1 MQIKPQNFW
10 HSRGFFIITVYI
22 YSTQP
27 LRGDCVKFPFLQSV
41 RTEIR
46 TKQYSYRTEK
56 TYLYW
61 VRQFILFNDKK
72 HPEVMG
78 NREIERFLNHL
89 AVNRGVSP
97 ATQNQALYTIIF
109 LYKNALKREIENLHY
124 KMSKTPL
131 RIHFATLLPPSY

>member
-1 MQIKPQNFW
+1 MSQ
-10 HSRGFFIITVYI
+10 S
-22 YSTQP
+22 
-27 LRGDCVKFPFLQSV
+27 PFLQSV

-97 ATQNQALYTIIF
+97 ATQNQALCAIIF
-109 LYKNALKREIENLHY
+109 LYKNVLKREIENLHY

-131 RIHFATLLPPSY
+131 RILFATLLPPSY